1 MNDKK
6 TFKIE
11 ETNKKSWSTPQV
23 RSLGDA
29 VDIIKNV
36 DIAGSGDAQFANNL
50 ASG

>member
-11 ETNKKSWSTPQV
+11 ETNKKSWSAPQV

-29 VDIIKNV
+29 VDVIKASNII
-36 DIAGSGDAQFANNL
+36 ASGDVDYSVL
-50 ASG
+50 AS